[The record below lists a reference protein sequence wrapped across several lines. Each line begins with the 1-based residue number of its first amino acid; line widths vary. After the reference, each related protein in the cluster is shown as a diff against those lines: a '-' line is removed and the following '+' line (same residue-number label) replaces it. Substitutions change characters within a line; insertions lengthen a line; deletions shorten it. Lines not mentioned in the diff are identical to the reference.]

1 MKSAEAASS
10 PIRVAVVDMQPITP
24 AVGGGRLRLLGLYHA
39 LGTGFETTYVGTY
52 DWPGERARE
61 RQLSG
66 SLLEIDIPLSS
77 EHFREDGR
85 WRDYAGGATIIDS
98 AFSIL
103 GRLSGEF
110 LQRARATVVAA
121 DIVVFSHP
129 WLHPLLAAD
138 IDATRQL
145 VVYDAQ
151 NVEALLRLDILG
163 STAFGREIA
172 TGVAMAEA
180 FLCRAADLV
189 IGCSADDVSFFA
201 NAYGIAADRLSIVP
215 NGVFV
220 DAIVPGKSREASTMP
235 RAAGAAASPLAIFI
249 GSHYGPNVGAAEFI
263 VRTLAPALPNVTFE
277 ICGGVA
283 DAPSVRRDCPVNVRL
298 VGKLSDED
306 KLRHLQCADIAVN
319 PMFAGSGTNI
329 KMFDFMAAG
338 LSVVA
343 TSLGARGICDE
354 TRYGVIVCDADRMIG
369 ALARLVADGATCRRL
384 GESNREWV
392 MRDFSWEKLS
402 PALGVKLRESLAAR
416 VSVRAAAARAANA
429 PPVDIG
435 RTGEAQANGA
445 TPPETARIAILS
457 TFGIRCGIAE
467 YTSYLAESLL
477 DAGTELTIVAN
488 RMDGH
493 DATGVCVPQR
503 LRGASVERIWH
514 YDNVRWTDGRVE
526 PRDVIRLL
534 RKRRVN
540 HLNVQYHRGFF
551 AESVLI
557 DLLKRVLAD
566 GIPVSVSLHNSTD
579 STPHL
584 LAALAAMP
592 ITVVVHRRA
601 ERDRLRALGIHGATY
616 IPQGIPTPP
625 AIDEALPRALAVGGG
640 PPPVIGTF
648 GFLRPHKGLLELI
661 DAVSILRSVFPGL
674 RLLAQTALYPS
685 PDSAAYLQ
693 KVTQRIEA
701 LALADAITLD
711 HGFRDIDEVIT
722 RLVAVDVVVLPY
734 ARSDEGS
741 SAAAAAALA
750 ARRALITTSAPI
762 FDELGGVAYRAE
774 DNSPPVLAAAIG
786 TVLSNDALRGHLAR
800 RSGRYADSRG
810 WGAVARQ
817 LLGLI
822 ATQRRERTDVVDG
835 SGCAHMNTAARA

>member
-1 MKSAEAASS
+1 MKAAEAASS
-10 PIRVAVVDMQPITP
+10 PLRVAVVDMQPITP

-61 RQLSG
+61 RQLSR
-66 SLLEIDIPLSS
+66 SLREIDIPLSS
-77 EHFREDGR
+77 EHFREDAR

-98 AFSIL
+98 AFPIL
-103 GRLSGEF
+103 GRLSNEF
-110 LQRARATVVAA
+110 LQRARAAVIAA

-172 TGVAMAEA
+172 TGVTMAEA

-189 IGCSADDVSFFA
+189 IGCSAADVSFFA

-220 DAIVPGKSREASTMP
+220 DSIVPGASREASAVP
-235 RAAGAAASPLAIFI
+235 RASSVAASPLAIFI
-249 GSHYGPNVGAAEFI
+249 GSHYKPNVGAAEFI
-263 VRTLAPALPNVTFE
+263 VRTLAPALPNVIFQL
-277 ICGGVA
+277 CGGVA
-283 DAPSVRRDCPVNVRL
+283 DAPSVRRDRPANVRL
-298 VGKLSDED
+298 VGELSEED
-306 KLRHLQCADIAVN
+306 KLRYLQSADIAVN

-338 LSVVA
+338 LPVVA
-343 TSLGARGICDE
+343 TSMGARGICDE

-369 ALARLVADGATCRRL
+369 AIAGLVADGATCRRL
-384 GESNREWV
+384 GEANREWV

-402 PALGVKLRESLAAR
+402 PALGVTLRESLAAR
-416 VSVRAAAARAANA
+416 VSGRAAGHAASAA
-429 PPVDIG
+429 PVDIG
-435 RTGEAQANGA
+435 RIDEAQANGA
-445 TPPETARIAILS
+445 TLPDAVRVAILS

-477 DAGTELTIVAN
+477 DAGTELTIAAN

-493 DATGVCVPQR
+493 DAAGVCIRER
-503 LRGASVERIWH
+503 LRGASVERIWQ

-526 PRDVIRLL
+526 TRDVIELL
-534 RKRRVN
+534 RTRRVD
-540 HLNVQYHRGFF
+540 HFNVQYHRGFF

-566 GIPVSVSLHNSTD
+566 GVAVSVSLHNSTD

-601 ERDRLRALGIHGATY
+601 ERDRLRALGIRGATY
-616 IPQGIPTPP
+616 IPQGIRTPP
-625 AIDEALPRALAVGGG
+625 AIGQAMPLAVRGGR
-640 PPPVIGTF
+640 PPVIGTF

-661 DAVSILRSVFPGL
+661 DAVSILRAVFPGL

-685 PDSAAYLQ
+685 ADSAAYLQ
-693 KVTQRIEA
+693 KVTQRIDA
-701 LALADAITLD
+701 LALADAIALD

-722 RLVAVDVVVLPY
+722 ALAAVDVVVLPY

-762 FDELGGVAYRAE
+762 FDELRGVAYRAE

-786 TVLSNDALRGHLAR
+786 TVLSNDALCGHLGR
-800 RSGRYADSRG
+800 RSGRYADSHV

-817 LLGLI
+817 FLDLVEM
-822 ATQRRERTDVVDG
+822 QRHERTDVVDG
-835 SGCAHMNTAARA
+835 SGRAHMDTAARV